1 MNALLALRVGC
12 AKNEDSII
20 KKNKQNVKDLIK
32 IEECFGEGP
41 DEIIQ
46 KINEAICVERQ
57 QDHIKKLAFFI
68 KQENLPELKEKI
80 VNLLIKIYFGVQIKH
95 PVKDTIA
102 CSFNQLKDYEL
113 LIVKCLKE
121 NLDDLVR
128 SVDKS
133 SMEDCYHII
142 SCLNE
147 SSQNFK
153 PCIRA
158 VGEKVHVIIVF
169 IKELVDIYDVQ
180 LKELH
185 LSPAQKN
192 EISIRFHHCIQSVIF
207 CIKNYLIGAS
217 EIESTVKI
225 NLDSIVT
232 TCYELLVNPELP
244 MDTKTNCGILIVMQS
259 KLSNEKRYI
268 DRIYDEDESCA
279 NRLCLITGAISAMD
293 NSSDNFVFFAK
304 ISNILKDIFD
314 KNSVDPAIILSV
326 SRCFVQITKKMTLVK
341 DFDESLH
348 TIDSIATTA
357 LSFSFLNLEHYMDSI
372 RHLARDTFKNIAE
385 ASTKFNAVKVKD
397 LIFEL
402 ILLVTSMSLKSII
415 IMTICAGIKVDTIL
429 EKIPNLIS
437 LLLMSIEDNLVSN
450 QNIINCY
457 ESLLTQSFVGCDFE
471 KWFSFWMMP
480 VIDQYLK
487 SAPGEK
493 KAMYENLLKK
503 CIKIDK
509 KVLDS
514 ILNCKDLEIGF
525 ILLCL
530 GTGKKNGHYDK
541 LKSTDELWKGILSYE
556 KIKEAMLKEDPA
568 IRIPALSLI
577 VDSRK
582 TTELFSVQEF
592 ECICFFLEYNIN
604 VQEPSVRQSI
614 KGLLKNTFI
623 RVQSGLQVLI
633 RKHDPSAENYFLFL
647 VKLQEFCLGN
657 LFDGANYTRRTLS
670 LRTLCYALDAIK
682 DHFPDR
688 AAGIWN
694 CEKTHTLINCLND
707 SYESNKEMAIEVMKF
722 IPSEVLR
729 EHNNITIEL
738 IRKSVLSVR
747 PVESLA
753 SSYYMEFLT
762 KFAFPMEE
770 FAIESASKIQPEVY
784 LMVRWCED
792 LLIDGLEIA
801 EKSLIL
807 ASNNNPLYGLLL
819 SVRHLLGK
827 MELKELSGCLLWRA
841 LFKRLILLCKDL
853 TTVVGPIVNNSSPEG
868 VMPVNNENDVVE
880 IEVTTPQMIL
890 LCAWRTVKEISLLL
904 GDICLRAQIIKENE
918 AGLIT
923 TEQVLYIGDH
933 FLELLSKTKHRGA
946 FEQCYHGFSLLS
958 LRLCVAEEP
967 ELHSLPGQMIH
978 QMITSISGV
987 DNVDNELL
995 QMKNL
1000 CATRRSAGLPFLLQ
1014 ALITAEMKVSASK
1027 SAFSYVMRNLFKF
1040 CEQGDILESRTHSL
1054 NILRA
1059 LFRCCDLNESINEYV
1074 SDGVKCAIKGL
1085 NSDFWIERNSST
1097 LFFSALMI
1105 RIFGVQRSRDS
1116 DDLNIRNKM
1125 TGRIFFLRYPELYDF
1140 FIGQLIEAAEFVNQK
1155 KVNGKLHPMMLLL
1168 NRLYSSPLEGV
1179 ESNLTLTKFIS
1190 LVSKCSGCL
1199 EMHTRI
1205 LCAKFVANILPKDFI
1220 FSRIENVLEIMR
1232 NTENSTANSNHGALL
1247 QVLYLVRSVTNEN
1260 EANILKLMSLLKDIV
1275 AITKRFAEQ
1284 LICFGTLMDIILEVL
1299 QKCWLVL
1306 NQNSM
1311 EVLEVIETCLSYEI
1325 SNSMGTEIV
1334 KKRFVLLK
1342 LVKVHLGGSSEF
1354 LMSIDF
1360 KTDLNDLQSIMNLI
1374 LLFLDFKY
1382 MKNMLEEYQIKQ
1394 KELFIIKNM
1403 FVGHPEKLNELI
1415 NQLKTSKQL
1424 KNNLYEIVAEDNY
1437 YHSTI
1442 KAYEIL
1448 SFINYQKGDCDC
1460 EHVATLIENVME
1472 KPENYKNAILKYVNV
1487 CLANETEFIN
1497 KLDLGSLLMQIS
1509 TGPSF
1514 LVKLTATEIVQT
1526 LSTNFYSITSMELL
1540 LYFSRAILLLLMDD
1554 ESEIREKNSQTVLN
1568 LFNRNNLT
1576 LWSTQSYIPIYAQK
1590 LYLQTLTEK
1599 LSINFS
1605 KSEIIALIILIFLDE
1620 NEVENNDDAIIAEY
1634 RVFDKNEVNIFSEL
1648 FVMKKHC
1655 LMAIKKT
1662 FLGDLNISSIAE
1674 MFPQIIQVTNAK
1686 FSTCPDEDFG
1696 VLMENYLNTLFVH
1709 DLNSLDDTDPIQW

>member
-1 MNALLALRVGC
+1 
-12 AKNEDSII
+12 
-20 KKNKQNVKDLIK
+20 
-32 IEECFGEGP
+32 
-41 DEIIQ
+41 
-46 KINEAICVERQ
+46 
-57 QDHIKKLAFFI
+57 
-68 KQENLPELKEKI
+68 
-80 VNLLIKIYFGVQIKH
+80 
-95 PVKDTIA
+95 
-102 CSFNQLKDYEL
+102 
-113 LIVKCLKE
+113 
-121 NLDDLVR
+121 
-128 SVDKS
+128 
-133 SMEDCYHII
+133 MEDCYHII

-158 VGEKVHVIIVF
+158 VGEKVDVIIVF

-207 CIKNYLIGAS
+207 CMKNYLIGAA
-217 EIESTVKI
+217 EIESIVKV
-225 NLDSIVT
+225 NLDSIVA

-259 KLSNEKRYI
+259 KLSNENRYI
-268 DRIYDEDESCA
+268 DRIFDENESCA
-279 NRLCLITGAISAMD
+279 NRLCLITGAISAISAME
-293 NSSDNFVFFAK
+293 NSSDNFVFLEK
-304 ISNILKDIFD
+304 ISNILREIFD

-326 SRCFVQITKKMTLVK
+326 SRCFVQITKKLTLVK
-341 DFDESLH
+341 DFDESVYS
-348 TIDSIATTA
+348 IDSIATTA

-402 ILLVTSMSLKSII
+402 ILLVTSMSLKSIM
-415 IMTICAGIKVDTIL
+415 IMTICAGIKVETIL
-429 EKIPNLIS
+429 EKMPNIKN
-437 LLLMSIEDNLVSN
+437 LLLMSIEDNLVPN
-450 QNIINCY
+450 QNVINCY
-457 ESLLTQSFVGCDFE
+457 ESLLTQSFVGCDFDQ
-471 KWFSFWMMP
+471 WFSFWMMP

-487 SAPGEK
+487 SDPGEK
-493 KAMYENLLKK
+493 KTMYENLLKK
-503 CIKIDK
+503 CIKINK

-514 ILNCKDLEIGF
+514 ILISNEKLEIGF

-530 GTGKKNGHYDK
+530 GTGKKNGHFDK
-541 LKSTDELWKGILSYE
+541 LESTDELWKGILSYE

-582 TTELFSVQEF
+582 TTELYSVQEF
-592 ECICFFLEYNIN
+592 ECIFFFLEYNIN

-614 KGLLKNTFI
+614 KGLLKNAFI

-633 RKHDPSAENYFLFL
+633 RKHDPAAENYFLFL
-647 VKLQEFCLGN
+647 VRLQEFCLGN

-682 DHFPDR
+682 DHFLDR

-694 CEKTHTLINCLND
+694 CEKTHILINCLND
-707 SYESNKEMAIEVMKF
+707 TYESNKEMAIEVMKF
-722 IPSEVLR
+722 IPCEVLKA
-729 EHNNITIEL
+729 HNNITMEL

-770 FAIESASKIQPEVY
+770 FKDSDNASNIQTEVY

-792 LLIDGLEIA
+792 LLINGLEIA
-801 EKSLIL
+801 NKSLIL

-819 SVRHLLGK
+819 SIRHLLGK
-827 MELKELSGCLLWRA
+827 MELKELSGCSMWRE
-841 LFKRLILLCKDL
+841 LFKRLIILCKDL

-868 VMPVNNENDVVE
+868 MIPDNNENDIDE

-904 GDICLRAQIIKENE
+904 GDICLRAQIFKEDIYP
-918 AGLIT
+918 ACGLIT

-1027 SAFSYVMRNLFKF
+1027 SAFSYVMTSLLKF

-1140 FIGQLIEAAEFVNQK
+1140 FIGQLIEASELVKQGK
-1155 KVNGKLHPMMLLL
+1155 MNGKLYPMMLLL
-1168 NRLYSSPLEGV
+1168 NRLIDSPLEGI
-1179 ESNLTLTKFIS
+1179 ESNPLTKFIP
-1190 LVSKCSGCL
+1190 LVSICSGCL
-1199 EMHTRI
+1199 EMQTRI
-1205 LCAKFVANILPKDFI
+1205 LCARFVANILPKDVI
-1220 FSRIENVLEIMR
+1220 FSRIETILDIM
-1232 NTENSTANSNHGALL
+1232 NNMESSTANSNHGALL
-1247 QVLYLVRSVTNEN
+1247 QVLYLIRLVTMKD
-1260 EANILKLMSLLKDIV
+1260 EANFENLMNLLRKIV
-1275 AITKRFAEQ
+1275 PLTKRFAEQ
-1284 LICFGTLMDIILEVL
+1284 VVCFGTLMDIILEL
-1299 QKCWLVL
+1299 IEKCWIVTNKYSVEILK
-1306 NQNSM
+1306 
-1311 EVLEVIETCLSYEI
+1311 IIDTCLSYDI
-1325 SNSMGTEIV
+1325 TKSMGSEIV
-1334 KKRFVLLK
+1334 KKQFVLLK
-1342 LVKVHLGGSSEF
+1342 LMKVHLGESSEF

-1360 KTDLNDLQSIMNLI
+1360 KTDLNDLQTIMNLI
-1374 LLFLDFKY
+1374 LLLLDPNY
-1382 MKNMLEEYQIKQ
+1382 MKHMLEEYQIKH

-1403 FVGHPEKLNELI
+1403 FVKHEEKRVELI
-1415 NQLKTSKQL
+1415 NHLKCSDRL
-1424 KNNLYEIVAEDNY
+1424 KKNLYEMIAEDNY

-1448 SFINYQKGDCDC
+1448 SFIQYQSGDCSF
-1460 EHVATLIENVME
+1460 ERVVTLIDNVIE

-1487 CLANETEFIN
+1487 CLAKETQFID
-1497 KLDLGSLLMQIS
+1497 KLDLSSLLMQIS

-1514 LVKLTATEIVQT
+1514 LVK
-1526 LSTNFYSITSMELL
+1526 
-1540 LYFSRAILLLLMDD
+1540 
-1554 ESEIREKNSQTVLN
+1554 
-1568 LFNRNNLT
+1568 
-1576 LWSTQSYIPIYAQK
+1576 
-1590 LYLQTLTEK
+1590 
-1599 LSINFS
+1599 
-1605 KSEIIALIILIFLDE
+1605 
-1620 NEVENNDDAIIAEY
+1620 
-1634 RVFDKNEVNIFSEL
+1634 
-1648 FVMKKHC
+1648 
-1655 LMAIKKT
+1655 
-1662 FLGDLNISSIAE
+1662 
-1674 MFPQIIQVTNAK
+1674 
-1686 FSTCPDEDFG
+1686 
-1696 VLMENYLNTLFVH
+1696 
-1709 DLNSLDDTDPIQW
+1709 